1 MSFIN
6 MKRKISLFLLL
17 ISATLTFL
25 FISSQSADSNN
36 FKKENY
42 KHRSGAFEALTFL
55 NELRAYPNDDITSQ
69 RFFNAYE
76 KESIISLSKTNLS
89 ILKWESI
96 GPANVPG
103 RIISLAVNPK
113 NSKILYAGSA
123 TGGLWRTYNS
133 TSGTNWHR
141 IETGFP
147 VLGVMAIAIDPVDT
161 NVIYIGTGEVYGY
174 KTSIGG
180 YVVRTTRGSYGI
192 GILKSTDSGKSW
204 KKSLDWT
211 FAEQRGIQKI
221 VLNPKNSKVIYAGTS
236 EGTYKS
242 IDNGLTWKVIH
253 SSPMVQDIIVNPID
267 TNKVL
272 ISCGNLFS
280 NNSGIYYSTNSG
292 VSWTKAAFPNFTGKT
307 LLDYFAD
314 NPSIVFASV
323 GDSESGKGLYKSTD
337 FGIVWSQI
345 HNTNV
350 QDYQGFFAH
359 FVAVHPKDINQIVH
373 AGVNMYK
380 SNDSGKTLKNIS
392 GLHVDHH
399 NFTRDPINPSIIY
412 VANDGGVY
420 RSTNF
425 GESYSNIGSGLITA
439 QFYNGFSSSVQDS
452 NFAIGGL
459 QDNNSVVYS
468 GTKNWKT
475 VIGGDGTWTA
485 INHSDDRNVFGSS
498 QYNRINR
505 STNRGSTFTSSTT
518 GMTAEAAFV
527 APFCISYLNPSVLYS
542 GRKIVY
548 KSIDNGLTW
557 KATNNGLNID
567 GNHVLS
573 MNIFRGDD
581 NWVYISTAPST
592 KRSGVFVTKNG
603 GDSWSNVTGNLP
615 DRYFMD
621 IAIDPVDRE
630 TAYIVLGGYDAGRIF
645 KTTNGGINWI
655 DISGNLPN
663 VPTLSVTIDP
673 FDRTNIYVG
682 NDLGVYFTYDS
693 GKNWIRLNDGLPEAV
708 IAMDLSVSYP
718 NKKLRLA
725 THGNGA
731 YQLPLLSIKKGSL
744 VFASNQ
750 ESKQYFTG
758 VKNCFSLELLN
769 TSDTNYKDSVIV
781 TLEIQNV
788 KNEIIFTTR
797 KVALSFLA
805 KAKTKIT
812 FDDEFSFSQSGE
824 YKILYKI
831 SFLNKIQNDL
841 VDYQKVTIRPVPT
854 EVILVN
860 NYPNPFNSQTTI
872 EYHLPKDQKVTLTV
886 YNSNGE
892 KVIQLVDEIKKLGY
906 HKINFNAAKN
916 NLTSGVYFCNLRTD
930 EASVTKKFVL
940 LK

>member
-1 MSFIN
+1 
-6 MKRKISLFLLL
+6 MKRKLSLYFLL
-17 ISATLTFL
+17 ISAFLTFL
-25 FISSQSADSNN
+25 TISLQKDDSNY

-69 RFFNAYE
+69 RIYHAYDR
-76 KESIISLSKTNLS
+76 ESITSLSKTNFN
-89 ILKWESI
+89 IPKWESI

-113 NSKILYAGSA
+113 NSKILFVGSA

-180 YVVRTTRGSYGI
+180 YVIRTTRGSYGI

-211 FAEQRGIQKI
+211 FAEQRGVQKL

-236 EGTYKS
+236 EGAYKS
-242 IDNGLTWKVIH
+242 IDNGLTWKMIH
-253 SSPMVQDIIVNPID
+253 TSPMVQDIIVNPMD
-267 TNKVL
+267 TSKIL

-280 NNSGIYYSTNSG
+280 NNSGIFYSTNSG
-292 VSWTKAAFPNFTGKT
+292 TSWAKAVFPNFTGKT
-307 LLDYFAD
+307 LLDYFVD
-314 NPSIVFASV
+314 NPTIVFASV

-337 FGIVWSQI
+337 FGITWIQV
-345 HNTNV
+345 HNINV
-350 QDYQGFFAH
+350 QQYQGFFAH
-359 FVAVHPKDINQIVH
+359 FVAIHPKDVNQIVH
-373 AGVNMYK
+373 AGVDMYK
-380 SNDSGKTLKNIS
+380 SNDGGKTLKTIS

-399 NFTRDPINPSIIY
+399 NYARDPNNTSVIY

-425 GESYSNIGSGLITA
+425 GESYTNIGSGLVTA

-459 QDNNSVVYS
+459 QDNNCVIYS

-485 INHSDDRNVFGSS
+485 INPSDDRNVFGSS

-505 STNRGSTFTSSTT
+505 STNRGTTFSSSTS
-518 GMTAEAAFV
+518 GMTADAAFV
-527 APFCISYLNPSVLYS
+527 SPYCISYLNPSVLYS

-548 KSIDNGLTW
+548 KSLDNGLTW
-557 KATNNGLNID
+557 KTTNNGLNID
-567 GNHVLS
+567 GNYVLA
-573 MNIFRGDD
+573 MNIFQGDD
-581 NWVYISTAPST
+581 NWVYITTAPTT
-592 KRSGVFVTKNG
+592 KRSGVYVTKNG
-603 GDSWSNVTGNLP
+603 GNSWSNITGNLP
-615 DRYFMD
+615 DRYYMD

-630 TAYIVLGGYDAGRIF
+630 TAYIVLGGYDSARIF
-645 KTTNGGINWI
+645 MTTDAGINWL

-693 GKNWIRLNDGLPEAV
+693 GKNWLRLRDGLPEAV
-708 IAMDLSVSYP
+708 VSMDLSVSYQ

-731 YQLPLLSIKKGSL
+731 FQLPLLSIKKGSI
-744 VFASNQ
+744 VFVSNQ
-750 ESKQYFTG
+750 ENKQYFTG
-758 VKNCFSLELLN
+758 VKNSFSLELLN
-769 TSDTNYKDSVIV
+769 TSTTNYNDSVKF
-781 TLEIQNV
+781 TLEIQNA
-788 KNEIIFTTR
+788 KNEIIFTTS
-797 KVALSFLA
+797 KVAKTFLA
-805 KAKTKIT
+805 KAKTKIS
-812 FDDEFSFSQSGE
+812 FDDQFSFSQSGE
-824 YKILYKI
+824 YKVLYKI
-831 SFLNKIQNDL
+831 SFLNKIQSDV

-854 EVILVN
+854 DVILTN
-860 NYPNPFNSQTTI
+860 NYPNPFNSQTTF
-872 EYHLPKDQKVTLTV
+872 EYHLPKDQKVTISV

-892 KVIQLVDEIKKLGY
+892 KVIQLVNEIKKLGY
-906 HKINFNAAKN
+906 HKVIFNAAKV
-916 NLTSGVYFCNLRTD
+916 NLSSGIYFCNLKTE
-930 EASVTKKFVL
+930 EASVTKKIVL